1 MTDYTI
7 NALTLL
13 HTLLK
18 YVCEKLTT
26 LTDSVFN
33 IEGAVTFVWLEWIWM
48 KATQYIYKLSADEKR
63 KLEYSRTI
71 KETEKIGY
79 YP

>member
-1 MTDYTI
+1 MTDDTI

-33 IEGAVTFVWLEWIWM
+33 IEGAVTFV
-48 KATQYIYKLSADEKR
+48 
-63 KLEYSRTI
+63 
-71 KETEKIGY
+71 
-79 YP
+79 

>member
-33 IEGAVTFVWLEWIWM
+33 IEDAVTFV
-48 KATQYIYKLSADEKR
+48 
-63 KLEYSRTI
+63 
-71 KETEKIGY
+71 
-79 YP
+79 